1 MERPEVGKPEFQKGH
16 AAGTPRKET
25 EFMLET
31 TSLHFNLVDQNG
43 AAHPTGQP
51 VNDRDQALAVA
62 KRLAIDIAETR
73 QEDHGNGCFVS
84 VIDGNGGGI
93 HREGVDSAEK
103 SG

>member
-1 MERPEVGKPEFQKGH
+1 
-16 AAGTPRKET
+16 
-25 EFMLET
+25 MLET
-31 TSLHFNLVDQNG
+31 TSFHFNLVDQNG

-73 QEDHGNGCFVS
+73 QEYLGNGCFVS
-84 VIDGNGGGI
+84 VIDGNGVEI